1 MRYQWTPSKFGF
13 SHRIVSA
20 IVSLVPR
27 RRGGDPPAIIEN
39 SGRIFVPWHPS
50 EARKSRPGDTGLTSR
65 DPLDDTFPNH
75 KSRGM
80 ETA

>member
-1 MRYQWTPSKFGF
+1 MRYQSTPSKFCL
-13 SHRIVSA
+13 SHRIVSV

-27 RRGGDPPAIIEN
+27 RRGVHPPAIIEN
-39 SGRIFVPWHPS
+39 SGRIFVPWHPY